1 MSHHHVIHGAKEK
14 FIMTILNQSEELS
27 LGANYEEVAA
37 KFRPIFKRIAE
48 GVVQRETDRDLP
60 HEQIKWLNDA
70 GFGALRVPKKYGGAG
85 FTQQQLFQIL
95 IELATADSN
104 IVQALR
110 GHFAFVEDRLVS
122 HKDQSQAFWFKRF
135 VNGEIAGNA
144 WTEVGNVE
152 IGDVITRVKQ
162 NQQGEYEVSGEKFY
176 STGTIFADWID
187 LFAYDET
194 TDQHVIAA
202 VSTKANGIKV
212 HDDWDGFGQKT
223 TGSGTLKINQVSI
236 ERDHI
241 YPFDQRFKYQTA
253 FYQVVH
259 LATLTGIAFSAVET
273 FSEEVRKRTRIFSH
287 GNADLVRDDAQILQV
302 IGKASSQAFASQA
315 ITLKTAAALDDAYLS
330 HFNASSEKDHEI
342 NQIAELE
349 SAQGQ
354 VVISD
359 LVLDLTTKLFNSLG
373 ASASA
378 SSKQLDRFW
387 RNARVVSSHNPII
400 YKEKVVGAFVVNQTE
415 LPFVW
420 QIGNSPLAKH
430 LKVQVA

>member
-1 MSHHHVIHGAKEK
+1 MTTQIIGKED
-14 FIMTILNQSEELS
+14 LS
-27 LGANYEEVAA
+27 LGADYEQVAN
-37 KFRPIFKRIAE
+37 KFRPIFKKIADGALE
-48 GVVQRETDRDLP
+48 RETQRQLP
-60 HEQIKWLNDA
+60 FEQIKWLKEA
-70 GFGALRVPKKYGGAG
+70 GFGAVRVPAKFGGDG
-85 FTQQQLFQIL
+85 VSQQQLFQLL

-110 GHFAFVEDRLVS
+110 GHFAFVEDRLVA
-122 HKDQSQAFWFKRF
+122 HKTQSQVQWFNRF
-135 VNGEIAGNA
+135 LNGEIVGNA
-144 WTEVGNVE
+144 WTEIGSVQ

-162 NQQGEYEVSGEKFY
+162 NNKAKLEVNGEKFY

-187 LFAYDET
+187 LFAFDET
-194 TDQHVIAA
+194 KDEHVIAA
-202 VSTKANGIKV
+202 VSTKASGIKV
-212 HDDWDGFGQKT
+212 EDDWDGFGQKT
-223 TGSGTLKINQVSI
+223 TGSGTLKVNQVEI

-302 IGKASSQAFASQA
+302 IGKASSQAFASQT
-315 ITLKTAAALDDAYLS
+315 ITLKTAAALDDAYRS
-330 HFNASSEKDHEI
+330 HFEESREIDHEI

-349 SAQGQ
+349 SSQGQ

-373 ASASA
+373 ASASTSA
-378 SSKQLDRFW
+378 KALDRFW
-387 RNARVVSSHNPII
+387 RNARVVSSHNPLI
-400 YKEKVVGAFVVNQTE
+400 YKEKVVGAWVVNQTE

-420 QIGNSPLAKH
+420 QIGNSPLAKKQH
-430 LKVQVA
+430 QAA